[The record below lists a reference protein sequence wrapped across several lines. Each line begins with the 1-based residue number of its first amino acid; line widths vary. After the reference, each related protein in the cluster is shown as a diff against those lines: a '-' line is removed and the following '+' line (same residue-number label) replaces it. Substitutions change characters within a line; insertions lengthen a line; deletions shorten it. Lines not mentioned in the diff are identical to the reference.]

1 MRYIN
6 PIMNLDKNSIFS
18 TNWRMFYC
26 LIPFQFDPAEEK
38 YGLEIEKEIAN
49 RDFGI
54 SHETVHTYLN
64 HFSNTGILKKKNK
77 GKQAFFSLNAQNAV
91 PILSLLEQDRTNLF
105 LRTTSQAME
114 LLEIIDLID
123 DCYFALL
130 FGSVARMHQRERS
143 DIDILLVD
151 GKVDLESLKKK
162 EALYGK
168 ISIHSITKKELKEQW
183 HKEPVYKGIWKDR
196 IVLMNLDRF
205 WEFILKEGK
214 P

>member
-1 MRYIN
+1 
-6 PIMNLDKNSIFS
+6 MNLDKNSIFS

-26 LIPFQFDPAEEK
+26 LIPFQFAPAEEK
-38 YGLEIEKEIAN
+38 YGLEIEKEIVN
-49 RDFGI
+49 CGFGI
-54 SHETVHTYLN
+54 SHETVYTYLN
-64 HFSNTGILKKKNK
+64 HFSDAGILKKKKK
-77 GKQAFFSLNAQNAV
+77 GRQVFFSLNAQNAL

-105 LRTTSQAME
+105 LKATSQAME
-114 LLEIIDLID
+114 IHEINNLIS
-123 DCYFALL
+123 DCDFALL
-130 FGSVARMHQRERS
+130 FGSVARMHQREQS

-151 GKVDLESLKKK
+151 GKVDLEGLKKK

-168 ISIHSITKKELKEQW
+168 ISIHSITKKELKKQW

-196 IVLMNLDRF
+196 IVLKNPSRF